1 MDLVIHG
8 SKERSD
14 EVNVEKMDPIEAAKQ
29 FIREEYPTCDA
40 ALLAGSVV
48 RAEHTTT
55 SDLDIV
61 VFDEKLE
68 GAYRES
74 FRKYGWP
81 IEVFV
86 HNLTS
91 YHDFFKL
98 DCERARPSL
107 PRMISEGI
115 VLVDTGIIE
124 LIKSEA
130 QKLLDEGPA
139 KWTAETIDLK
149 RYMLTDALD
158 DFIGSTN
165 TAEDIFI
172 ANALAEAV
180 HEFFLRTNGQWIGAS
195 KWVVRALSQY
205 DKVFTT
211 EFVGVFELFYKTGSK
226 VGIIELTDKV
236 LQPYGGRIFEGFS
249 LGKKG

>member
-1 MDLVIHG
+1 MNL
-8 SKERSD
+8 
-14 EVNVEKMDPIEAAKQ
+14 EKIEPFEAARK
-29 FIREEYPTCDA
+29 FVMKNFSDCDA

-48 RAEHTTT
+48 RGEHTST

-61 VFDEKLE
+61 VFDLNLE

-74 FRKYGWP
+74 FIMYGWP

-91 YHDFFKL
+91 YHDFFKS
-98 DCERARPSL
+98 DCERARPTL
-107 PRMISEGI
+107 PRMVSEGI
-115 VLVDTGIIE
+115 VLIDTGIVD
-124 LIKSEA
+124 LIKREA
-130 QKLLDEGPA
+130 QDLLDAGPA
-139 KWTAETIDLK
+139 AWTNQTIELK

-158 DFIGSTN
+158 DFVGSTN

-172 ANALAEAV
+172 ANALAEAI
-180 HEFFLRTNGQWIGAS
+180 HNFFLRTNGQWVGAS

-205 DKVFTT
+205 DEVFAA
-211 EFVGVFELFYKTGSK
+211 EFVRVFEVFYKNGSK
-226 VGIIELTDKV
+226 VGIIELADKV